1 VLIWSALSLPHG
13 FAVFPVLDTRTGFP
27 FSNVDG
33 DRNFVGPRNGA
44 GRYPAF
50 VSLDAQ
56 VTKKLRIIG
65 HNATIGLKVFNIT
78 DHFNP
83 REYQGNLASETFGEF
98 GNSVGRTFRGKW
110 VFEF

>member
-1 VLIWSALSLPHG
+1 M
-13 FAVFPVLDTRTGFP
+13 
-27 FSNVDG
+27 
-33 DRNFVGPRNGA
+33 
-44 GRYPAF
+44 
-50 VSLDAQ
+50 
-56 VTKKLRIIG
+56 
-65 HNATIGLKVFNIT
+65 KVFNIT